1 MGNRLFQD
9 PEVVLWDS
17 NSYQYCVSCGSTDSV
32 LSMAHKTFISY
43 KYSESQELR
52 DRIIQAMGSDAA
64 YYTGETSES
73 PDMSDLKTA
82 TIRKKLADMIY
93 STSVTIVI
101 ISPHMKESNWIDW
114 EIEYSLTQTTR
125 NDRTSRI
132 NGVVGVVMKVNGGYD
147 WFIHPRINCHGT
159 QVVTYDNS
167 LLYPII
173 SNNHFNSEPEQWHCS
188 QCKTFDWLNGSY
200 IEYVKEE
207 DFLLNPSMYVEN
219 AYTKSQNGGAGYRL
233 QRTRKN

>member
-1 MGNRLFQD
+1 
-9 PEVVLWDS
+9 
-17 NSYQYCVSCGSTDSV
+17 
-32 LSMAHKTFISY
+32 MAHKTFISY
-43 KYSESQELR
+43 KYSESRELR

-219 AYTKSQNGGAGYRL
+219 AYTKSQNGGASYRL

>member
-1 MGNRLFQD
+1 
-9 PEVVLWDS
+9 
-17 NSYQYCVSCGSTDSV
+17 
-32 LSMAHKTFISY
+32 MAHKTFISY
-43 KYSESQELR
+43 KYSESRELR

-101 ISPHMKESNWIDW
+101 ISPHMKESNWI
-114 EIEYSLTQTTR
+114 
-125 NDRTSRI
+125 
-132 NGVVGVVMKVNGGYD
+132 D

>member
-1 MGNRLFQD
+1 MRNLDFAALLTPMFG
-9 PEVVLWDS
+9 
-17 NSYQYCVSCGSTDSV
+17 G
-32 LSMAHKTFISY
+32 MAHKTFISY
-43 KYSESQELR
+43 KYSESRELR

>member
-1 MGNRLFQD
+1 
-9 PEVVLWDS
+9 
-17 NSYQYCVSCGSTDSV
+17 
-32 LSMAHKTFISY
+32 MAHKTFISY

-159 QVVTYDNS
+159 QVVTYDLS
-167 LLYPII
+167 LIHI
-173 SNNHFNSEPEQWHCS
+173 
-188 QCKTFDWLNGSY
+188 
-200 IEYVKEE
+200 
-207 DFLLNPSMYVEN
+207 
-219 AYTKSQNGGAGYRL
+219 
-233 QRTRKN
+233 

>member
-1 MGNRLFQD
+1 
-9 PEVVLWDS
+9 
-17 NSYQYCVSCGSTDSV
+17 
-32 LSMAHKTFISY
+32 MAHKTFISY
-43 KYSESQELR
+43 KYSESRELR

-200 IEYVKEE
+200 IEYVPPAEGIKICKGRRLPVKPEYVCRKCVYQKPEWWSRLSPAAYSEE
-207 DFLLNPSMYVEN
+207 LTFTTLIEI
-219 AYTKSQNGGAGYRL
+219 
-233 QRTRKN
+233 